1 MNWGLIMEK
10 KINEKKSLL
19 REAEK
24 IEKQRRPPR
33 HHSVFSAILT
43 KIIIILILLMILAG
57 AGYYIFAKKFTPKVE
72 SNVSVVS
79 TQLSLCQELVT
90 AKYHYSDIVAIRKSV
105 ALSKSIS
112 LIKYSGVIRIG
123 IPDIIN
129 CDYDVY
135 NDGKSLKIKLPDVEI
150 LGNDI
155 TEQEVFDENQSIF
168 VPIKTEE
175 VFAKIQESKE
185 ATLEELVTDG
195 IMEEAR
201 ENAKKV
207 VKQIMLAAGFEEVI
221 VY

>member
-1 MNWGLIMEK
+1 MEK
-10 KINEKKSLL
+10 KINERKSLL

-24 IEKQRRPPR
+24 VERQRRPRRP
-33 HHSVFSAILT
+33 SIFSGILT
-43 KIIIILILLMILAG
+43 KIIIILILLVVLLG
-57 AGYYIFAKKFTPKVE
+57 GGYYIFTKKFTPKLE

-79 TQLSLCQELVT
+79 SQLSLCQELVT
-90 AKYHYSDIVAIRKSV
+90 AKYHYSDIISIKKTV

-123 IPDIIN
+123 IPDIIKS
-129 CDYDVY
+129 DYETY
-135 NDGKSLKIKLPDVEI
+135 NEGKSLRIKLPDVEI

-155 TEQEVFDENQSIF
+155 TSQEVFDENQSIF

-185 ATLEELVTDG
+185 ATLEELIDDG

-201 ENAKKV
+201 DNAKKV

-221 VY
+221 VE